1 MERCLM
7 LRATL
12 VFAILG
18 TALADDGAWSFLTWI
33 PIAAGATIVVFL
45 MAFSSSRNRK
55 KESEEK
61 KEKESE
67 KKKEKESEKKKEKE
81 SEKKKEK
88 EREKKSKKKKKEYDG
103 VHDEKKDME
112 ERQKEY

>member
-67 KKKEKESEKKKEKE
+67 KKKEKE
-81 SEKKKEK
+81 
-88 EREKKSKKKKKEYDG
+88 REKKSKKKKKEYDG